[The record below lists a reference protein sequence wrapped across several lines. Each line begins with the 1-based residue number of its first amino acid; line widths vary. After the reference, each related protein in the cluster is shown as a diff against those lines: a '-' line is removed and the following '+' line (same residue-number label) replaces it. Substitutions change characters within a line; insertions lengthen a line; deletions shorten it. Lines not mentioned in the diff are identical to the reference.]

1 MKLKCAKNL
10 LIFSSSKIL
19 PQKRLNKQPKA
30 KKNIKIIN
38 SFLQFLSYKNRNV
51 EYIIKNQLSSL

>member
-1 MKLKCAKNL
+1 MKLKCSKNL
-10 LIFSSSKIL
+10 LIFNKSKIL
-19 PQKRLNKQPKA
+19 TQKRMNKQPKA
-30 KKNIKIIN
+30 TKIIKIIN

>member
-30 KKNIKIIN
+30 KKIIKIIN